1 VIAVD
6 TSSWIAF
13 FSDREPPG
21 DDTALV
27 ESALADHQ
35 ACLPPVVVTEL
46 LSDPKLPRGLAGLLS
61 QLPVLVPDA
70 GFWERAGLL
79 RAKLIARRR
88 RARLADALIAQ
99 ACIDHGVR
107 LVTRDDDFRH
117 FARIGGLR
125 LAL

>member
-13 FSDREPPG
+13 FSDREPFG

-27 ESALADHQ
+27 ESALADQQ
-35 ACLPPVVVTEL
+35 ACLPPVVLTEL
-46 LSDPKLPRGLAGLLS
+46 LSDPKLPGAMATLLS
-61 QLPVLVPDA
+61 QLPVLDPEP
-70 GFWERAGLL
+70 GFWERAGRL
-79 RAKLIARRR
+79 RARLLARKR

-99 ACIDHGVR
+99 SCLDYDVR

-117 FARIGGLR
+117 FARLGGLR